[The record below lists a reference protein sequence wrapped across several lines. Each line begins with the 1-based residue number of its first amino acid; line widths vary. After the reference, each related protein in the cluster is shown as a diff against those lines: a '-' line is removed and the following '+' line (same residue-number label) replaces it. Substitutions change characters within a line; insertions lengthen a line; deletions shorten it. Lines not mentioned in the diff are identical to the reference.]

1 MIVITAGP
9 SVLHMPHF
17 DRIVALIDVFGLGA
31 YAIVGLES
39 LPLAGAQRPG
49 RDFRRHR
56 QRRRRRLAASIILRR
71 TPELLEPGAPIT
83 IVAVTGCAAYAV
95 MTRLA
100 TLPEGLAGL
109 LAIGLVL
116 LIRTAALRLGLRT
129 APISGFAPPDD
140 E

>member
-1 MIVITAGP
+1 MPNEAVLDGAG
-9 SVLHMPHF
+9 
-17 DRIVALIDVFGLGA
+17 R
-31 YAIVGLES
+31 
-39 LPLAGAQRPG
+39 G
-49 RDFRRHR
+49 R
-56 QRRRRRLAASIILRR
+56 L
-71 TPELLEPGAPIT
+71 
-83 IVAVTGCAAYAV
+83 GCAAYAA

>member
-1 MIVITAGP
+1 
-9 SVLHMPHF
+9 
-17 DRIVALIDVFGLGA
+17 
-31 YAIVGLES
+31 
-39 LPLAGAQRPG
+39 
-49 RDFRRHR
+49 
-56 QRRRRRLAASIILRR
+56 LAAIFVGTVNGVGGGLLRDIILRR

-83 IVAVTGCAAYAV
+83 IVAVTGCAAYAA

>member
-1 MIVITAGP
+1 M
-9 SVLHMPHF
+9 
-17 DRIVALIDVFGLGA
+17 
-31 YAIVGLES
+31 
-39 LPLAGAQRPG
+39 
-49 RDFRRHR
+49 
-56 QRRRRRLAASIILRR
+56 
-71 TPELLEPGAPIT
+71 
-83 IVAVTGCAAYAV
+83 GCAAYAA

-116 LIRTAALRLGLRT
+116 LIRTAALRVGLRT